1 MSLPLPLDALPGL
14 SDVWRADALAHG
26 TSAVVA
32 TGSSVLDAQLPGGGW
47 PVGAIVEIL
56 QAHTVSHNISNTL
69 PNSGR
74 NSGGN
79 GALKGGLDG
88 GHCEW
93 RLLLP
98 ALKRLGLVSMPPAVS
113 VNQKM
118 PGGWR
123 NTPGVHVQAMQV
135 QATAQ
140 IVALVGAPHAP
151 FCPGLAG
158 QGLDTRRLLCINTTT
173 SASRLWAT
181 EQALRCAD
189 VAAVLAWFPHVGPG
203 QVRSDQLRRLQ
214 MAAAAHTKLLFVM
227 RPARAQDES
236 SPAALR
242 LLAAL
247 QTDGDALVLHILKR
261 RGPPLSQP
269 LLLPARP
276 ARLAA
281 LLAVQSGLAG
291 RPGQADGDEAA
302 RVGKTAKMAKMAK
315 MGQMGQMGQMG
326 KIVQLGQAA
335 PPAPQQLRP
344 QPRQP
349 PALPATPATPATI
362 YSLPRV
368 GHALDRATAV
378 A

>member
-1 MSLPLPLDALPGL
+1 MSLPLSLNALPGL

-26 TSAVVA
+26 ACAVVA

-47 PVGAIVEIL
+47 PVGVIVEIL
-56 QAHTVSHNISNTL
+56 QAQNRPQTGSHGSSHGS
-69 PNSGR
+69 PSDGFH
-74 NSGGN
+74 
-79 GALKGGLDG
+79 GGLHGGLND

-98 ALKRLGLVSMPPAVS
+98 ALRRLGLASVPPAIS
-113 VNQKM
+113 ANPKM
-118 PGGWR
+118 PGTWR
-123 NTPGVHVQAMQV
+123 NTPGMQM

-140 IVALVGAPHAP
+140 ILALVGAPHAP

-189 VAAVLAWFPHVGPG
+189 VAAVLAWFPQVGSG

-247 QTDGDALVLHILKR
+247 QADGDALVLHILKR
-261 RGPPLSQP
+261 RGPPLEQP
-269 LLLPARP
+269 LLLPGRP

-281 LLAVQSGLAG
+281 LLAIQSG
-291 RPGQADGDEAA
+291 PGQGVRQDSQEPPRAA
-302 RVGKTAKMAKMAK
+302 AV
-315 MGQMGQMGQMG
+315 
-326 KIVQLGQAA
+326 
-335 PPAPQQLRP
+335 
-344 QPRQP
+344 
-349 PALPATPATPATI
+349 PATPATI
-362 YSLPRV
+362 YTLPRA
-368 GHALDRATAV
+368 GHALDRTAAV

>member
-1 MSLPLPLDALPGL
+1 MSLPLPLDALQGL
-14 SDVWRADALAHG
+14 PDVWRADALAHG
-26 TSAVVA
+26 ASAVVA

-56 QAHTVSHNISNTL
+56 QAQ
-69 PNSGR
+69 NSLYG
-74 NSGGN
+74 SPHGSPQDG
-79 GALKGGLDG
+79 LHGGLHG

-98 ALKRLGLVSMPPAVS
+98 ALNHLTHLSRLTLASS
-113 VNQKM
+113 
-118 PGGWR
+118 
-123 NTPGVHVQAMQV
+123 
-135 QATAQ
+135 ATL
-140 IVALVGAPHAP
+140 ALVGAPHAP

-158 QGLDTRRLLCINTTT
+158 QGLDTRRLLCINATT

-189 VAAVLAWFPHVGPG
+189 VAAVLAWFPQMGPG

-214 MAAAAHTKLLFVM
+214 MTAAAHTKLLFVM

-247 QTDGDALVLHILKR
+247 QADGDALVLHILKR
-261 RGPPLSQP
+261 RGPPLAQP

-281 LLAVQSGLAG
+281 LLAIQSG
-291 RPGQADGDEAA
+291 
-302 RVGKTAKMAKMAK
+302 RVG
-315 MGQMGQMGQMG
+315 
-326 KIVQLGQAA
+326 
-335 PPAPQQLRP
+335 
-344 QPRQP
+344 QP
-349 PALPATPATPATI
+349 PKQDPPHAAALHATPAAI
-362 YSLPRV
+362 YTLPRA
-368 GHALDRATAV
+368 GHALDCAAAAV
-378 A
+378 